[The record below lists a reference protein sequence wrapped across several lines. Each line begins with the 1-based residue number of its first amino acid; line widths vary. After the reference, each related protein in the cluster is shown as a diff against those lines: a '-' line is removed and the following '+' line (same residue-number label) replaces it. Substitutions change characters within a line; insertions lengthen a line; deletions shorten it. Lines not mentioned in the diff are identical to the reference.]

1 MNERQQ
7 ELAKQLGYVR
17 QGISNNLRSMEINY
31 RKASQEF
38 DNLDAYIIAL
48 RESLTM
54 LVRCESEILSYY
66 A

>member
-1 MNERQQ
+1 MNETQL
-7 ELAKQLGYVR
+7 EIAKQLGYVR

-54 LVRCESEILSYY
+54 LVRCESEILSHY